1 VLTRQHRRWTRVIC
15 PLGIVVAMATSAV
28 CSTTAI
34 AQGVPVD
41 TTTTTT
47 TVPEVSTTVVKPKPK
62 VLKGK
67 DVKVVYKVKT
77 TDPVVFITIDD
88 GSSVTPSLAKYLDR
102 NKIPVTTFA
111 VSVMLWKHREWFRD
125 RKRMT
130 FENHTWNHAHMTLV
144 SAAQRKH
151 EVCGASQVA
160 RNVAKESPMYFRP
173 PGGSFNS
180 KVINTV
186 AKCGMKYVVMWNVE
200 ADGGVVRM
208 AGRGKLG
215 PGDIILMHYLPSL
228 ERSLVHL
235 MEQIKR
241 NGLRPALLRD
251 YLS

>member
-1 VLTRQHRRWTRVIC
+1 
-15 PLGIVVAMATSAV
+15 MATSAV
-28 CSTTAI
+28 CSTTVL
-34 AQGVPVD
+34 AQGVPVDTTSTTVPVD

-47 TVPEVSTTVVKPKPK
+47 ITVPQVSTTVVKPKPK

-88 GSSVTPSLAKYLDR
+88 GSTVTPSLARYLDR

-125 RKRMT
+125 RKYMT

-186 AKCGMKYVVMWNVE
+186 AKCGMKYLVMWNVE

-251 YLS
+251 YLT

>member
-1 VLTRQHRRWTRVIC
+1 
-15 PLGIVVAMATSAV
+15 MATSAV
-28 CSTTAI
+28 CSTTVL
-34 AQGVPVD
+34 AQGVPVDTTSPVPVD

-47 TVPEVSTTVVKPKPK
+47 ITVPQVSTTVVKPKSK

-88 GSSVTPSLAKYLDR
+88 GSTVTPSLARYLDR

-180 KVINTV
+180 KVIDTV
-186 AKCGMKYVVMWNVE
+186 AQCGMKYLVMWNVE

-241 NGLRPALLRD
+241 NGLKPALLRD
-251 YLS
+251 YLT

>member
-1 VLTRQHRRWTRVIC
+1 
-15 PLGIVVAMATSAV
+15 MATSAV
-28 CSTTAI
+28 CSTTVL
-34 AQGVPVD
+34 AQGVPVDTTSTVPVD

-47 TVPEVSTTVVKPKPK
+47 TVPQVSTTVVKPKSK

-88 GSSVTPSLAKYLDR
+88 GSTVTPSLARYLDR

-125 RKRMT
+125 RKYMT

-144 SAAQRKH
+144 SAAQRKY

-180 KVINTV
+180 KVIDTV
-186 AKCGMKYVVMWNVE
+186 AQCGMKYLVMWNVE

-241 NGLRPALLRD
+241 NGLKPALLRD
-251 YLS
+251 YLT

>member
-1 VLTRQHRRWTRVIC
+1 
-15 PLGIVVAMATSAV
+15 MATSAI
-28 CSTTAI
+28 CPTAAR
-34 AQGVPVD
+34 AQGVAVD
-41 TTTTTT
+41 TTTTIVPEVTT
-47 TVPEVSTTVVKPKPK
+47 TVAKPKVKPKPK

-67 DVKVVYKVKT
+67 DVKVVYKVRTK
-77 TDPVVFITIDD
+77 DPVVFITIDD
-88 GSSVTPSLAKYLDR
+88 GSTVTKSLAKYLDR

-125 RKRMT
+125 RKHMT
-130 FENHTWNHAHMTLV
+130 LENHSWNHAHMTLI
-144 SAAQRKH
+144 SDAQRKQ

-173 PGGSFNS
+173 PGGSFND
-180 KVINTV
+180 KVIDTV
-186 AKCGMKYVVMWNVE
+186 AQCGMKYLVMWNVE
-200 ADGGVVRM
+200 ADDGVVRM

-228 ERSLVHL
+228 ESSLVHL

-251 YLS
+251 YLT

>member
-1 VLTRQHRRWTRVIC
+1 
-15 PLGIVVAMATSAV
+15 
-28 CSTTAI
+28 
-34 AQGVPVD
+34 
-41 TTTTTT
+41 
-47 TVPEVSTTVVKPKPK
+47 
-62 VLKGK
+62 
-67 DVKVVYKVKT
+67 
-77 TDPVVFITIDD
+77 
-88 GSSVTPSLAKYLDR
+88 
-102 NKIPVTTFA
+102 
-111 VSVMLWKHREWFRD
+111 
-125 RKRMT
+125 MT
-130 FENHTWNHAHMTLV
+130 WL

-180 KVINTV
+180 KVIDTV
-186 AKCGMKYVVMWNVE
+186 AKCGMKYLVMWNVE

-241 NGLRPALLRD
+241 NGLKPALLRD
-251 YLS
+251 YLT

>member
-1 VLTRQHRRWTRVIC
+1 
-15 PLGIVVAMATSAV
+15 MATSAV
-28 CSTTAI
+28 CSTTVL
-34 AQGVPVD
+34 AQGVPVDTTSTTVPVD

-47 TVPEVSTTVVKPKPK
+47 ITVPQVSTTVVKPKPK

-88 GSSVTPSLAKYLDR
+88 GSTVTPSLAKYLDR

-125 RKRMT
+125 RKYMT

-186 AKCGMKYVVMWNVE
+186 AKCGMKYLVMWNVE

-251 YLS
+251 YLT